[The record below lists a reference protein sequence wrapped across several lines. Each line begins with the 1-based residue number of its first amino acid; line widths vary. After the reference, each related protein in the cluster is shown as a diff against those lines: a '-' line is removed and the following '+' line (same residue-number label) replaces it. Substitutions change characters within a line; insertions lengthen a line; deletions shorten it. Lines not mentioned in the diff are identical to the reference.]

1 MHPSRRSHIIQSP
14 PTPPSLPQ
22 STSSSS
28 LAVPMASMATS
39 DAPAHHEKEHDTK
52 SSSEASSS
60 TSAPVRHPVSTTF
73 ALAPMTTTTVV
84 TTTTTTSTEYPP
96 LFFNP
101 PPIPANLDPKIFPLA
116 DTPTPPA
123 LKKFCFDLNGQ
134 PTFFRENQE
143 NEQTMGQVRKTKI
156 KAMRTQ
162 HHTTLHHAST
172 QHHTLPP
179 STATYKIIHAYQ
191 LPKRPKKKALSYSFI
206 LCYAFV
212 SFAASIRYPF
222 LT

>member
-1 MHPSRRSHIIQSP
+1 
-14 PTPPSLPQ
+14 
-22 STSSSS
+22 
-28 LAVPMASMATS
+28 MATE
-39 DAPAHHEKEHDTK
+39 APVNEKEQDTNK
-52 SSSEASSS
+52 PSSEASSS
-60 TSAPVRHPVSTTF
+60 TPRHPVSTTF

-143 NEQTMGQVRKTKI
+143 NEQTMGQVRIKYTYIYTHTYVRTTNIKTKQSH
-156 KAMRTQ
+156 ANYTAQ
-162 HHTTLHHAST
+162 LNTTSHFHKQKQFSC
-172 QHHTLPP
+172 LPRQ
-179 STATYKIIHAYQ
+179 KE
-191 LPKRPKKKALSYSFI
+191 
-206 LCYAFV
+206 
-212 SFAASIRYPF
+212 
-222 LT
+222 

>member
-1 MHPSRRSHIIQSP
+1 MANTEAPTQS
-14 PTPPSLPQ
+14 
-22 STSSSS
+22 
-28 LAVPMASMATS
+28 
-39 DAPAHHEKEHDTK
+39 EKEQDTNK
-52 SSSEASSS
+52 PLSEASSS
-60 TSAPVRHPVSTTF
+60 TPPARLPVSTTF

-143 NEQTMGQVRKTKI
+143 NEQTMGQVKT
-156 KAMRTQ
+156 
-162 HHTTLHHAST
+162 
-172 QHHTLPP
+172 
-179 STATYKIIHAYQ
+179 
-191 LPKRPKKKALSYSFI
+191 
-206 LCYAFV
+206 
-212 SFAASIRYPF
+212 
-222 LT
+222 